1 METVKNQGRQDIK
14 DKWKEIEDYFVDVIN
29 KQSGNETIQWI
40 KPTEHLSYQVPKKP
54 FEITE
59 EDFNKTILDYILF
72 ENKIDN
78 KDFVEELLD
87 TVLYSSMIV
96 EDLNNFDIKINK
108 GDKNV
113 QD

>member
-1 METVKNQGRQDIK
+1 M
-14 DKWKEIEDYFVDVIN
+14 
-29 KQSGNETIQWI
+29 
-40 KPTEHLSYQVPKKP
+40 SYQVPKKP

-108 GDKNV
+108 GDKNG